1 MTPYLVYMSEFSLM
15 LRIGSNK
22 ETLDKFTTSTFLKFP
37 ALQQIPITQ
46 VVQPEISKKDKK
58 SKPPLMPV
66 VEIQDEDDDGE
77 DVELSFGERLFLAV
91 YA

>member
-22 ETLDKFTTSTFLKFP
+22 EILDKFTTSTFLKFP

-58 SKPPLMPV
+58 KTLMPV

-91 YA
+91 YT